1 MKFAKNSKQ
10 KVIFKKSDFI
20 IEKKKMQL
28 VLPFKQISFQPEH
41 SSPHCFRTQGGSPEF
56 DKQTN

>member
-20 IEKKKMQL
+20 IEKKNA
-28 VLPFKQISFQPEH
+28 VSFAI
-41 SSPHCFRTQGGSPEF
+41 
-56 DKQTN
+56 